1 MLLGTCWELRT
12 RMGNGGQTKKKAW
25 KFSRATLGFFQAE
38 QVEGSDRSCL
48 IEPAQPALVI
58 QGGLIK

>member
-1 MLLGTCWELRT
+1 
-12 RMGNGGQTKKKAW
+12 MGNGGQTKKKAW